1 MTLKVSFLLRK
12 VMLLAVFFTLA
23 EGARAQELR
32 LVPLGSAYGCMDYSI
47 ELRLVGAG
55 QTVFGYQV
63 SLSYPADSFEPV
75 SFEGEL
81 EGWSIRRSGRFPFA
95 PASPCEQWADGNGV

>member
-1 MTLKVSFLLRK
+1 MKLKVSFLLRK

-55 QTVFGYQV
+55 QPG
-63 SLSYPADSFEPV
+63 SS
-75 SFEGEL
+75 
-81 EGWSIRRSGRFPFA
+81 
-95 PASPCEQWADGNGV
+95 